1 MRFFP
6 RSRRGLGTSAALA
19 IGSVTALCLG
29 ACGGKL
35 LDEPSGQGIG
45 WCTDADCEGGSNP
58 RATDGG
64 ASTDAGAARDG
75 SDHGSSEAGTCEGG
89 PGARFITGV
98 VDHRFGAGQ
107 DHNQVGG
114 FPEALYGPPRAG
126 DPSSVV
132 SLGNGGYVV
141 VEFAGNAII
150 DGPGVDFTVFENP
163 FGSFREL
170 ATVAVS
176 EDGVTWHELPCT
188 AGRGATDFGYCA
200 GVNPVLSRPGNG
212 VDPLDPNVSGGDTYD
227 LRDIGV
233 ARARY
238 VRITDRPDLDGA
250 DGVFDLDAVAIVNA
264 ECP

>member
-1 MRFFP
+1 MRFTP
-6 RSRRGLGTSAALA
+6 RSLRGFGASAAIAINSIAALA
-19 IGSVTALCLG
+19 LG

-45 WCTDADCEGGSNP
+45 WCSDDDCPDGASSRP
-58 RATDGG
+58 RTRDGG
-64 ASTDAGAARDG
+64 AAIDG
-75 SDHGSSEAGTCEGG
+75 SDRDGGSSYEAGTCEAG

-98 VDHRFGAGQ
+98 VDHRFGSGQ

-114 FPEALYGPPRAG
+114 FPAALYGPPHAG

-141 VEFAGNAII
+141 VEFAGNAIV

-163 FGSFREL
+163 FGTFREL

-176 EDGVTWHELPCT
+176 EDGVTWHEFPCT
-188 AGRGATDFGYCA
+188 AGPEATDFGYCA
-200 GVNPVLSRPGNG
+200 GVEPVLSRPDNG
-212 VDPLDPNVSGGDTYD
+212 VDPLDPSVSGGDTYD

-238 VRITDRPDLDGA
+238 VRITDRPDLDT
-250 DGVFDLDAVAIVNA
+250 VFDLDAVAIVNA

>member
-1 MRFFP
+1 MP
-6 RSRRGLGTSAALA
+6 SNSRPLRGFGSSAIITMGSLAALA
-19 IGSVTALCLG
+19 LG

-45 WCTDADCEGGSNP
+45 WCDDECADGSTPRASDGASPDANPDADGG
-58 RATDGG
+58 DGG
-64 ASTDAGAARDG
+64 PYD
-75 SDHGSSEAGTCEGG
+75 AGTCEGR
-89 PGARFITGV
+89 PGARFVAGV
-98 VDHRFGAGQ
+98 VDHRFGSGQ

-126 DPSSVV
+126 DQSSVV

-141 VEFAGNAII
+141 VEFAGNAIV

-176 EDGVTWHELPCT
+176 EDGVTWHEFPCT
-188 AGRGATDFGYCA
+188 AGRGATDFGHCA
-200 GVNPVLSRPGNG
+200 GVTQVRSRPGNG

-227 LRDIGV
+227 LRDVGV

>member
-1 MRFFP
+1 MRSIP
-6 RSRRGLGTSAALA
+6 RSLLGFGSSGALA
-19 IGSVTALCLG
+19 IGSIAALTLG

-35 LDEPSGQGIG
+35 LDEPSGR
-45 WCTDADCEGGSNP
+45 WCADDECAEVAPP
-58 RATDGG
+58 RAMDGGGADIDGGAVTDGG
-64 ASTDAGAARDG
+64 DGAPYEG
-75 SDHGSSEAGTCEGG
+75 GTCEGR
-89 PGARFITGV
+89 PGARFVTGV
-98 VDHRFGAGQ
+98 VDHRFGSGQ
-107 DHNQVGG
+107 DHNQMGR

-126 DPSSVV
+126 DNSSVV
-132 SLGNGGYVV
+132 SLGNGGFVV
-141 VEFAGNAII
+141 VEFGGNTIL

-176 EDGVTWHELPCT
+176 EDGVTWHEFPCT
-188 AGRGATDFGYCA
+188 AGRGATDFGHCA
-200 GVNPVLSRPGNG
+200 GVTPVRSRPGNG
-212 VDPLDPNVSGGDTYD
+212 VDPLDPNVSGGDSYD
-227 LRDIGV
+227 LKDIGV